1 MLWLHLSLSL
11 PSSYSLSILEDSIDA
26 LAVCVLPYTS
36 RGMGWGVGSGDLRG
50 TGTVT

>member
-11 PSSYSLSILEDSIDA
+11 PSSYSL
-26 LAVCVLPYTS
+26 YFRGQHS
-36 RGMGWGVGSGDLRG
+36 RTGGMRVTLHQQRDGVGVGLGDLRG